1 MAEPNEIP
9 QQDRLTGQEPEI
21 SPEDLEQ
28 VSGGANFV
36 ERKAVDK

>member
-9 QQDRLTGQEPEI
+9 SQNRVTEQEPEI
-21 SPEDLEQ
+21 SQEDLEQ
-28 VSGGANFV
+28 VSGGATFV